1 VKRFITFYDFIDRFG
16 LGMVILPSIVD
27 NLGGTLTAKPCRV
40 GSDGGSSSNLK
51 LINFTD
57 FKICM
62 SIPLLQT
69 QADPKKVMSSPYKA
83 INKTK
88 ETQG

>member
-27 NLGGTLTAKPCRV
+27 KMGGTLTAKPCRV
-40 GSDGGSSSNLK
+40 GSDGGSFTNLK
-51 LINFTD
+51 HINFSD

-62 SIPLLQT
+62 TIPLLQK
-69 QADPKKVMSSPYKA
+69 QADPKKVKSSPYKA

-88 ETQG
+88 ETLG